1 MANKANTKS
10 VETETVEVSE
20 AVEAVEKEE
29 KVTKTTTRKTAPKR
43 TVEDIKP
50 SDRVSIDN
58 LCDWVISFEG
68 LENNRGINVPDGVK
82 NYKNLTVSE
91 VDAQVKTGNKGF
103 CGTDGFGAHAPFRIN
118 DPLIREYVF
127 GEAVDPVQLTDD
139 AVRKLLSIQ
148 NKQEFYNALES
159 LVVTKSEKRMIVRL
173 VMKIGMDDVPA
184 YQIAAIEKISGI
196 KFD

>member
-1 MANKANTKS
+1 M
-10 VETETVEVSE
+10 V
-20 AVEAVEKEE
+20 
-29 KVTKTTTRKTAPKR
+29 
-43 TVEDIKP
+43 
-50 SDRVSIDN
+50 
-58 LCDWVISFEG
+58 L
-68 LENNRGINVPDGVK
+68 
-82 NYKNLTVSE
+82 
-91 VDAQVKTGNKGF
+91 
-103 CGTDGFGAHAPFRIN
+103 AHTH
-118 DPLIREYVF
+118 LIREYVF